1 MKYLKVGYSRTFPLE
16 QFGNEKPFIEI
27 EVEEGENPLEV
38 FAKAKELVHQFH
50 EQTLAEMKAKS
61 EVQVGKVQVNKLTV
75 FEEIDKCTSIKELKQ
90 WELFAFTTKTP
101 NVEEYYKN
109 KLKQLTNESN

>member
-27 EVEEGENPLEV
+27 EVEDGENPLEV

-61 EVQVGKVQVNKLTV
+61 EVQVSKPQPNKLTAIDEINNCETMDKL
-75 FEEIDKCTSIKELKQ
+75 EEWT
-90 WELFAFTTKTP
+90 LFARASKDPKVMEAYQTKI
-101 NVEEYYKN
+101 
-109 KLKQLTNESN
+109 KQLSR

>member
-61 EVQVGKVQVNKLTV
+61 EMQV
-75 FEEIDKCTSIKELKQ
+75 DKKETQNQTAFQWIQNCKTLDELKQ
-90 WELFAFTTKTP
+90 WELFAASTKNP
-101 NVEEYYKN
+101 KIKESYQE
-109 KLKQLTNESN
+109 KLKQLTNEPK

>member
-38 FAKAKELVHQFH
+38 FAKAKEIVHQFH

-61 EVQVGKVQVNKLTV
+61 EIQVSKPVTKITV
-75 FEEIDKCTSIKELKQ
+75 FDEMANCQTVDELKG
-90 WELFAFTTKTP
+90 WELFANSSK
-101 NVEEYYKN
+101 NIDVKLAYQN
-109 KLKQLTNESN
+109 KLKQLTNESK